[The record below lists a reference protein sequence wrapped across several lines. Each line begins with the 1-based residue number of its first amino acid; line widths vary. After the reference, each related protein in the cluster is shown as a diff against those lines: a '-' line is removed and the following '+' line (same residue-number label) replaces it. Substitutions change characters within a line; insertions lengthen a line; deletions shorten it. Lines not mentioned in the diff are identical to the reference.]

1 MNNPRETNE
10 ILLDKKIIMFKEISL
25 CTFLEYYSTMMDSK
39 FHSILLKNGRENST
53 ETGLLAK
60 KYAKLVKRI

>member
-1 MNNPRETNE
+1 MKFC
-10 ILLDKKIIMFKEISL
+10 LKKYPSVL
-25 CTFLEYYSTMMDSK
+25 FLEYYSTMMGCK